1 MKKLIMFVTIALSM
15 VLFSCGNNKNE
26 IKYSENEKYKSSNEN
41 YSENI
46 NYSEHEKHDD
56 NEIKLGDA
64 VFVSQECIV
73 AADEDSYDEMTK
85 LCNRKDERGLELMS
99 AQGRIAILEE
109 GTSGIVVDMEFG
121 KMKIRL
127 SDDKEVWCANEFL
140 HK

>member
-1 MKKLIMFVTIALSM
+1 MKKLMMFVAIALSM
-15 VLFSCGNNKNE
+15 VLVSCGNNKNE
-26 IKYSENEKYKSSNEN
+26 IKYSENEKSKSNEN

-46 NYSEHEKHDD
+46 NYSEREKYDD
-56 NEIKLGDA
+56 DEIKLGDA
-64 VFVSQECIV
+64 VLVSQECIV

-109 GTSGIVVDMEFG
+109 GTSGVVVDMEFG

-127 SDDKEVWCANEFL
+127 SDNREVWCANEFL
-140 HK
+140 KK